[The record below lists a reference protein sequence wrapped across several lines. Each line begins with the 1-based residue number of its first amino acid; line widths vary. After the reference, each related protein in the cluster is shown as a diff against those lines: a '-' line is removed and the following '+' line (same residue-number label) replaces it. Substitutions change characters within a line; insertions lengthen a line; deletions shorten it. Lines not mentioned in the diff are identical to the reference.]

1 MRIENDEVLNELY
14 DEEFEKIP
22 VLFRFSKKRYIV
34 TVCIA
39 CALIAAT
46 LVLIIILHETSSK
59 EVIET
64 VPGMLYHSEMNMYN
78 IGLAIAL
85 FFVGAGLAVSM
96 ILIILTFFRMVISD
110 NLWILVVFNTVKTV
124 DLEEYC
130 SSSITYERHYR
141 TRY

>member
-39 CALIAAT
+39 CALIVAT
-46 LVLIIILHETSSK
+46 LVLIILLHETSSK

-96 ILIILTFFRMVISD
+96 ILIIGAKWFENRAFKKAA
-110 NLWILVVFNTVKTV
+110 NLAHKIQMAEELKEKTRWKNR
-124 DLEEYC
+124 E
-130 SSSITYERHYR
+130 T
-141 TRY
+141 

>member
-39 CALIAAT
+39 CALIVAT
-46 LVLIIILHETSSK
+46 LVLIILLHETSSK

-64 VPGMLYHSEMNMYN
+64 VPGMLYRSEMNAYN

-85 FFVGAGLAVSM
+85 FFAGAGLAVSM
-96 ILIILTFFRMVISD
+96 ILIIGAKWFENRAFKKAA
-110 NLWILVVFNTVKTV
+110 NLAHKIHIAEELKEKTRWKNR
-124 DLEEYC
+124 E
-130 SSSITYERHYR
+130 T
-141 TRY
+141 